1 MTRNDDETILAR
13 SASLLSVFDH
23 VPDVFVFVK
32 NARREFVAFTR
43 PFLTLMGCESPE
55 ELLGKRDEELSP
67 EYLVVHY
74 RDYDEAVLRTGEPL
88 VDLVELVRG
97 RDGSYDWFISTKTA
111 IRDETGRAIGIMGV
125 TRSLTHRDA
134 AAGRLL
140 SLTPAVE
147 LISREFARSIK
158 VEELAAHV
166 LMSTSHFNRLFKQH
180 FAVTPYKYLMRVRL
194 MAACDLLA
202 TTSLPVAA
210 ISSRTGFYDASHLTN
225 EFRREHGL
233 SPSEYRTR
241 FRTGPAYR
249 TERLPMIGSEAPS
262 AEPALLP

>member
-1 MTRNDDETILAR
+1 MTATTDEAILSR

-32 NARREFVAFTR
+32 NARREFVACTQ
-43 PFLTLMGCESPE
+43 PFVALMGCESAD

-74 RDYDEAVLRTGEPL
+74 REYDENILRTGEPL
-88 VDLVELVRG
+88 VDLVELVRN

-111 IRDETGRAIGIMGV
+111 VHDDDGRPIGIMGV
-125 TRSLTHRDA
+125 TRSLTHRDP

-147 LISREFARSIK
+147 LISRDYARPIK
-158 VEELAAHV
+158 VDELAAHV

-202 TTSLPVAA
+202 TTPLPVSA

-225 EFRREHGL
+225 EFRREHGM
-233 SPSEYRTR
+233 SPSEYRAR
-241 FRTGPAYR
+241 FRMGPSYR
-249 TERLPMIGSEAPS
+249 TERLPMVGTASAVPAPV
-262 AEPALLP
+262 